1 MHADP
6 ATTPSRQT
14 IRFGP
19 IDVDFDAR
27 ILVPRPWTLAQ
38 SEWAAELAG
47 GSGGPILELCAGAG
61 HIGLAAAVLADRD
74 LVQVDRDPVAVEY
87 AAFNA
92 RRAGWAAR
100 VEIRRA
106 SLEVSL
112 RPDESF
118 GLILADPPYL
128 PSHSTSRWPDD
139 PLMAIDGGS
148 DGLDLIR
155 VCLRIGS
162 THLGEGGT
170 MLLQVAGR
178 PQADRVG
185 ALVASMPEAR
195 LRVHEIREIDDERAV
210 IRLDRS

>member
-106 SLEVSL
+106 SLEVSRPGNIEKRAGHGRESILWLIRTSRKWREVTAKGNRRAQLPVDLETFL
-112 RPDESF
+112 RPESVPAGDRF
-118 GLILADPPYL
+118 CGLKNQPAEAVV
-128 PSHSTSRWPDD
+128 R
-139 PLMAIDGGS
+139 
-148 DGLDLIR
+148 
-155 VCLRIGS
+155 C
-162 THLGEGGT
+162 
-170 MLLQVAGR
+170 AG
-178 PQADRVG
+178 
-185 ALVASMPEAR
+185 
-195 LRVHEIREIDDERAV
+195 
-210 IRLDRS
+210 